1 MESANIYIT
10 GQIGTSY
17 NPDNSVKQKGV
28 ELQDVI
34 SQVEKNKEAKVK
46 KFIITS
52 EGGSV
57 QVGKAIAAYVSSIK
71 DAITIADQFCASI
84 ATEIHLS
91 VPIENRL
98 IVSGTEYFIHA
109 PLMVNVNGN
118 ADELNLM
125 ADYVKEAEKEML
137 SMYVKATGM
146 DKAAIEGLMKQE
158 TSLTDVQAVEL
169 HFASKIIPS
178 IEGNAAHVNK
188 NIIAFFDK
196 KQNTNNENTNQMK
209 SFATELTEKFEA
221 FKKIVAE
228 KLGIL
233 EAIWKEEKTKDGK
246 VFKVEMAGD
255 QFAIGDPVTDESGA
269 PTPNASYELSNGSVI
284 KTNAES
290 KISEIST
297 PKPNASSEEVAAL
310 KAELEKAKKE
320 NEELKNVSLS
330 IQAKMDVLAKS
341 ITSVGKP
348 NTEASTQFRKRNVAT
363 DKETSLADL
372 AAKKQKE
379 AKDKND
385 EIRKKIG
392 I

>member
-91 VPIENRL
+91 VPIDNRL
-98 IVSGTEYFIHA
+98 IVAGTEYFIHA

-255 QFAIGDPVTDESGA
+255 QFAIGDTVTDESGA

-297 PKPNASSEEVAAL
+297 PKPNASSEEVSAL

-348 NTEASTQFRKRNVAT
+348 NTEASAQFRKRNVAT
-363 DKETSLADL
+363 DKEASLADL